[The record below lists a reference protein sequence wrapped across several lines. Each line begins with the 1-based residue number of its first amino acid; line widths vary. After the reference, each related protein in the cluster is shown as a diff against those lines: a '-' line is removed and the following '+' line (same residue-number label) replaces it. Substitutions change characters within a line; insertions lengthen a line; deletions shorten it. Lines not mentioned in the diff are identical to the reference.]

1 MTNSLRASISRFWL
15 EVNASAWRYCP
26 QVVQDRLTA
35 AYAAMAKEI
44 RDELRE
50 QSDAD
55 FGRGW
60 REGHEVGRLVG
71 WAQRDGEL
79 QRELARKND
88 QIQALMTMVESQ
100 RMRLQT
106 FERSSADA
114 AAELAEQLRDIG
126 QSRRRPP
133 VH

>member
-1 MTNSLRASISRFWL
+1 MTNSFLASISRFWL

-26 QVVQDRLTA
+26 PVVQDRLTA
-35 AYAAMAKEI
+35 AYAAFGKEF
-44 RDELRE
+44 REQLRQ

-60 REGHEVGRLVG
+60 REGHEVGRLSG
-71 WAQRDGEL
+71 SAQRDAEL
-79 QRELARKND
+79 QKELARKND

-100 RMRLQT
+100 RTRLQM

-126 QSRRRPP
+126 QSRRPP